1 LPAKE
6 VSLEDQTTGY
16 PSLEIANLIGVPMNK
31 HLNIIIAEDDPF
43 HKKIMLLM
51 LKKLG
56 IKAET
61 SSNGLEVLHILERQF
76 CDIVLM
82 DIQMPK
88 MNGIETTKI
97 IRMLWPHGPKIVVI
111 TDCEINA
118 YRKICFDAGAN
129 DFLTKPLTIDGLKAA
144 IKRNSPRDFG
154 RNINETVFNC
164 QDSCICSSE
173 KV

>member
-1 LPAKE
+1 
-6 VSLEDQTTGY
+6 
-16 PSLEIANLIGVPMNK
+16 MNK
-31 HLNIIIAEDDPF
+31 NLNIIIAEDDPF
-43 HKKIMLLM
+43 HKRVMLLM

-61 SSNGLEVLHILERQF
+61 SSNGLEVLHILEKQF

-97 IRMLWPHGPKIVVI
+97 IRMIWPHGPKIVVV
-111 TDCEINA
+111 TDCDSNTYREI
-118 YRKICFDAGAN
+118 CLDAGAN
-129 DFLTKPLTIDGLKAA
+129 DFLAKPLTIDGLKAA

-154 RNINETVFNC
+154 RNINETVSNC
-164 QDSCICSSE
+164 QDSCMGPSSDI
-173 KV
+173 V